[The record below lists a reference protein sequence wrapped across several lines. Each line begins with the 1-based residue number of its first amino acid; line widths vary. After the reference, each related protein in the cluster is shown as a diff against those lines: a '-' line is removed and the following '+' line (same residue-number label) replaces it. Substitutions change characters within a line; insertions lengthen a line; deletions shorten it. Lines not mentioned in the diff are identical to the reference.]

1 MTLRKQSQM
10 NSMLQPNGLK
20 TYRTTDSLKSS
31 ENMKKETRK
40 MTAQEKMELLKIGEK
55 PAHKVL
61 DSMHDSILILMKL
74 VKQSIKQSKVIALN

>member
-1 MTLRKQSQM
+1 
-10 NSMLQPNGLK
+10 
-20 TYRTTDSLKSS
+20 
-31 ENMKKETRK
+31 MKKETRK

-74 VKQSIKQSKVIALN
+74 VK